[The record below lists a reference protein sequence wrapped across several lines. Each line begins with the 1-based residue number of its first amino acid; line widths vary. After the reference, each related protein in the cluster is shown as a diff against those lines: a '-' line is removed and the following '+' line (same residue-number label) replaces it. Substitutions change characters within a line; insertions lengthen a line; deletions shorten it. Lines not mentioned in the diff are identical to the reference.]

1 MAYTKRK
8 KRTYS
13 KSRKA
18 APARI
23 ARRSSGR
30 RTSKRNG
37 SGARKQQRTQTVRLV
52 IQQVGPQA
60 AEPMNP
66 NLVRVTPKRSAF

>member
-13 KSRKA
+13 KSRKTSA
-18 APARI
+18 ARP
-23 ARRSSGR
+23 ARRSGGR
-30 RTSKRNG
+30 RVSKRN
-37 SGARKQQRTQTVRLV
+37 SRGAGKQQRTQTVRLV
-52 IQQVGPQA
+52 IQQTGPQA

-66 NLVRVTPKRSAF
+66 NLVRVTPRRAQF

>member
-1 MAYTKRK
+1 MAYSKRK

-13 KSRKA
+13 KGAKTVS
-18 APARI
+18 ART
-23 ARRSSGR
+23 ARRGSGR
-30 RTSKRNG
+30 RTAKRN
-37 SGARKQQRTQTVRLV
+37 SRGAGKQQRTQTVRLV